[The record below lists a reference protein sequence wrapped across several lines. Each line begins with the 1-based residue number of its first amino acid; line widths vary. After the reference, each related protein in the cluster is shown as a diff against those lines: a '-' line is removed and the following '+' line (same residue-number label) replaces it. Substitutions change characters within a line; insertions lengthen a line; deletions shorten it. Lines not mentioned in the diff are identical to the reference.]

1 MTQPIYQ
8 FSVCVA
14 ADTLAE
20 AEQVL
25 AERLDH
31 DEDYGFPYR
40 ITSFA
45 LTNSCVKEIFDF
57 RLTTG

>member
-1 MTQPIYQ
+1 MQPIHQ

-25 AERLDH
+25 AERLGH
-31 DEDYGFPYR
+31 DEDYGFPYE
-40 ITSFA
+40 ITSFVVWPEV
-45 LTNSCVKEIFDF
+45 TK
-57 RLTTG
+57 

>member
-1 MTQPIYQ
+1 MQPIYQ

-31 DEDYGFPYR
+31 DEDYGFPYE
-40 ITSFA
+40 ITSYVA
-45 LTNSCVKEIFDF
+45 LPNDDKEEVK
-57 RLTTG
+57 